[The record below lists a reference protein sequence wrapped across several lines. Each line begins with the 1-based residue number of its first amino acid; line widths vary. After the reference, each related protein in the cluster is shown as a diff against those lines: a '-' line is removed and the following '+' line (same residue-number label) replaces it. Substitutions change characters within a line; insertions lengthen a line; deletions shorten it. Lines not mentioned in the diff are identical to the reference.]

1 MSAWPR
7 APIVVVLM
15 PILWM
20 LWATDAGAQRALTL
34 AEAQREARAAAPEV
48 GELQARLA
56 AAEAMA
62 AQAGRRVRDDP
73 IVSGSIFR
81 GELLGHPDE
90 SRWSVGIRQPVD
102 LAGSWRPR
110 FASANAD
117 LARVQFDRDASL
129 RLLDERVA
137 AAVADVALA
146 QRQVARS
153 EELANLARIVTEVVH
168 RQYEVGTAPQ
178 IDADAAD
185 LDLSGALLT
194 LEQMKNALAQSRTRL
209 ARLLGRTATDITVD
223 DPTESVDVPA
233 TPPDFTPLVDRDPR
247 VRAALSDIDAAQF
260 ERQVFDRLARS
271 PVTFGLDYVQER
283 REIPLGSFSGSPL
296 ASGLRA
302 KWPDSEL
309 VFNVMV
315 PLPLFNR
322 QLESRARATG
332 RVLLAEA
339 TLRRVRADVVTE
351 LRSAWDALVAAASAQ
366 QRVSATPA
374 ILNRDVEFVEQ
385 AVRAGLFDATTRVMM
400 LRRLEEAGRR
410 LDLAVRDVRV
420 ARAAWVRVSAL
431 P

>member
-1 MSAWPR
+1 MSLWPR
-7 APIVVVLM
+7 APIVLM
-15 PILWM
+15 PILGM
-20 LWATDAGAQRALTL
+20 LWAADAGAQVALTL
-34 AEAQREARAAAPEV
+34 AEAQREARAAAPEA

-73 IVSGSIFR
+73 IVSSSVFR

-110 FASANAD
+110 LASANAD
-117 LARVQFDRDASL
+117 LARAQFDREAGL

-146 QRQVARS
+146 QRQVARG
-153 EELANLARIVTEVVH
+153 EQLANLARIAAEVVH
-168 RQYEVGTAPQ
+168 RQHEVGTAAQ
-178 IDADAAD
+178 MDADAAD
-185 LDLSGALLT
+185 LDLSGTLLT
-194 LEQMKNALAQSRTRL
+194 LEQMKNVLAQSRTRL
-209 ARLLGRTATDITVD
+209 ARLLGRTAITDVMID
-223 DPTESVDVPA
+223 NPAESAHVPGA
-233 TPPDFTPLVDRDPR
+233 PPDFTPVVDRDPR
-247 VRAALSDIDAAQF
+247 VRSALSDIDAAQF

-271 PVTFGLDYVQER
+271 PVTFGLDYAQER
-283 REIPLGSFSGSPL
+283 REIPLGRLSGSPS
-296 ASGLRA
+296 ASGLSA

-309 VFNVMV
+309 VFNVTV

-332 RVLLAEA
+332 RVLIAEA
-339 TLRRVRADVVTE
+339 TLRRVRADVAAE
-351 LRSAWDALVAAASAQ
+351 LRSAWDALVAASSAL
-366 QRVSATPA
+366 QRVSATPV
-374 ILNRDVEFVEQ
+374 ILSRDVEFVEQ
-385 AVRAGLFDATTRVMM
+385 AVRAGLFDATTRVTM

-410 LDLAVRDVRV
+410 LDFAVRDMRI

>member
-1 MSAWPR
+1 MSSFRR
-7 APIVVVLM
+7 APIVLM
-15 PILWM
+15 PILGM
-20 LWATDAGAQRALTL
+20 LWAADAGAQVALTL

-73 IVSGSIFR
+73 IVSSSVFR

-110 FASANAD
+110 RASAHAD
-117 LARVQFDRDASL
+117 LARAQFDRDAGL

-137 AAVADVALA
+137 AALADVALA
-146 QRQVARS
+146 QRQVARG
-153 EELANLARIVTEVVH
+153 EQLATLARIAAEVVH
-168 RQYEVGTAPQ
+168 RQYEVGTAAQ
-178 IDADAAD
+178 LDADAAD

-194 LEQMKNALAQSRTRL
+194 LEQTRNALAQSRTRL
-209 ARLLGRTATDITVD
+209 ARLLGRTAIADVTVD
-223 DPTESVDVPA
+223 DPAESADVPA

-260 ERQVFDRLARS
+260 ERQVFDRLVRS
-271 PVTFGLDYVQER
+271 PISFGLDYAQER
-283 REIPLGSFSGSPL
+283 REIPRGRLSGSPS
-296 ASGLRA
+296 ASGLSA

-309 VFNVMV
+309 AFNVTV

-322 QLESRARATG
+322 QLEPRARATG
-332 RVLLAEA
+332 RVLIAEA
-339 TLRRVRADVVTE
+339 TLRRVRADVTAE
-351 LRSAWDALVAAASAQ
+351 LRAAWEALAAASGAL
-366 QRVSATPA
+366 RHVSETPA
-374 ILNRDVEFVEQ
+374 ILSRDVAFVEQ
-385 AVRAGLFDATTRVMM
+385 AVRAGLVDATTRVTT

-410 LDLAVRDVRV
+410 LDLAVRDVRL
-420 ARAAWVRVSAL
+420 ARAAWVRVAVV